1 MPAVD
6 PGKER
11 NVGIVGHSGAGK
23 TMLLEHIL
31 HDAGITTRMGSIE
44 DGNTV
49 TDYLEEEIERKH
61 SITMKLCHVE
71 WRGDRIHF
79 VDHPGYIDFQGKSP
93 PRRLWLTVW

>member
-11 NVGIVGHSGAGK
+11 NVGIVGHGGVGK

-31 HDAGITTRMGSIE
+31 HDAKITKRMGSIE

-49 TDYLEEEIERKH
+49 FDIQL
-61 SITMKLCHVE
+61 V
-71 WRGDRIHF
+71 
-79 VDHPGYIDFQGKSP
+79 
-93 PRRLWLTVW
+93 RLQMMANAYEDNGNNEQE